1 MNVKLTVSYDG
12 TAYCGWQLQKNG
24 ISVAETL
31 NAAIERVTGEK
42 VRVVGS
48 GRTDAGVH
56 AEGQVACFRTD
67 AAIPPEKF
75 YKAINAFLPPDVRVL
90 KSERVA
96 DDFHPVK
103 NAKKKTYEYSAY
115 FSRTELPLKDR
126 YAIKLDDNVN
136 AAAMEKAAKLLVG
149 EHDFKSFC
157 STGSSVKTTVRTIYS
172 FDVKRENEN
181 VKFTVTGNGFLY
193 NMVRIMVGTL
203 FEIGKGKLSEKDL
216 SDMLSGGG
224 RSKGGKTVPAKG
236 LCLKSVI
243 YD

>member
-75 YKAINAFLPPDVRVL
+75 YKAINAFLPPDVKV
-90 KSERVA
+90 
-96 DDFHPVK
+96 
-103 NAKKKTYEYSAY
+103 
-115 FSRTELPLKDR
+115 
-126 YAIKLDDNVN
+126 
-136 AAAMEKAAKLLVG
+136 
-149 EHDFKSFC
+149 
-157 STGSSVKTTVRTIYS
+157 
-172 FDVKRENEN
+172 
-181 VKFTVTGNGFLY
+181 
-193 NMVRIMVGTL
+193 
-203 FEIGKGKLSEKDL
+203 
-216 SDMLSGGG
+216 
-224 RSKGGKTVPAKG
+224 
-236 LCLKSVI
+236 
-243 YD
+243 